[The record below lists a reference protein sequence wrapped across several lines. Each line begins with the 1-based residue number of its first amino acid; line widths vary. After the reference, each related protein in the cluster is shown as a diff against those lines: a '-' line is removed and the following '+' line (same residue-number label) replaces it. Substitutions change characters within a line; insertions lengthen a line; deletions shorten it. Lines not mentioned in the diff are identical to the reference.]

1 MCRYYDPICISLKYE
16 LGKLL
21 EILRIH
27 LGNQKINA
35 LKIDSFLG
43 NRRIACVRMTF
54 PQIRTVNTRQK
65 N

>member
-1 MCRYYDPICISLKYE
+1 MCRYYDQIHISLKYE
-16 LGKLL
+16 LRKLL

-35 LKIDSFLG
+35 LKTDSFLG
-43 NRRIACVRMTF
+43 NRRIACVAMIF
-54 PQIRTVNTRQK
+54 PQIRIVNTRQK